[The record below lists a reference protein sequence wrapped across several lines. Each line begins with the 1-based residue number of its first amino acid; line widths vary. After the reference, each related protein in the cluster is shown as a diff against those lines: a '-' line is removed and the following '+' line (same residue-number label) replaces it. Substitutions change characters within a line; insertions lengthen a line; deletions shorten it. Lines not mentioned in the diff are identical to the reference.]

1 MATQILTLL
10 GGLGLFLFGMQTM
23 TDALRDL
30 SSTQARRVLARFTN
44 TPLSGVITGTLTTA
58 VIQSSGATTVTV
70 IGFVGAGLMS
80 FSQAVGVIFGANLGT
95 TVTGWM
101 VATLGFKLQ
110 LGQIVLPI
118 LLAGSL
124 LRILGRGRWR
134 LVGFGLAGFAML
146 FLGID
151 LMKTGAAAFEGY
163 LTPEI
168 LPGDSLGGRFL
179 LVLLGAVV
187 AAVLHSSSAGMAT
200 ALVLLGSGTIEFTQA
215 AAMAIGMDVGTTMT
229 GMMATLGGSRAM
241 RRTGVAHLTYNLL
254 TATAG
259 FALLGWLGPL
269 ALSLMDGDV
278 QFGLVAFHTG
288 FNLLGVV
295 AMLPFAHRFASAIE
309 WLIPDDGPAIG
320 EAPDPG
326 LLSDPAAAM
335 DAAAGQAMR
344 IARVLFAALAEALP
358 PGGPRTP
365 MTATARFTAPALDDL
380 QNYVRRISLPESR
393 AAVEARYGALIHQI
407 DHLHRLNHRCQQ
419 PERITALRADADL
432 RRAAQA
438 VAAALVRQVEGTET
452 DTARL
457 DRLSAL
463 IARRELRLR
472 ASVGHGRN
480 GADFERTDAVRWLRR
495 VCLHSTRIA
504 HYGALARET
513 ETQARRAAPVSVTPG

>member
-1 MATQILTLL
+1 MTTHLLTLL

-30 SSTQARRVLARFTN
+30 SSTQARRLLARFTA
-44 TPLSGVITGTLTTA
+44 TPLSGVITGTLTTG

-80 FSQAVGVIFGANLGT
+80 FPQAVGVILGANLGT

-101 VATLGFKLQ
+101 VTILGFKLQ
-110 LGQIVLPI
+110 LGQIALPI
-118 LLAGSL
+118 LLAGAL

-134 LVGFGLAGFAML
+134 LAGFGLAGFAML

-163 LTPEI
+163 LTPAA
-168 LPGDSLGGRFL
+168 LPGDSLGGRL
-179 LVLLGAVV
+179 ALVLLGAVT

-200 ALVLLGSGTIEFTQA
+200 ALVLLGSGSIEFTQA
-215 AAMAIGMDVGTTMT
+215 TAMVIGMDIGTTMT
-229 GMMATLGGSRAM
+229 GMAATLGGSRAM
-241 RRTGVAHLTYNLL
+241 RRTGVAHLAYNLL
-254 TATAG
+254 TAAAG
-259 FALLGWLGPL
+259 FALLDWLGPFALRL
-269 ALSLMDGDV
+269 AGGDA

-295 AMLPFAHRFASAIE
+295 AMLPFAHRFAAAIE

-335 DAAAGQAMR
+335 DAAAGQAGR

-358 PGGPRTP
+358 PGGPRAP
-365 MTATARFTAPALDDL
+365 LASTARFTAPALDDL
-380 QNYVRRISLPESR
+380 QAYVRRISLPEAR
-393 AAVEARYGALIHQI
+393 PEAEARYGALIHRI

-419 PERITALRADADL
+419 PERIAALRDDRGL
-432 RRAAQA
+432 RRAVTS
-438 VAAALVRQVEGTET
+438 VAAALARQAEGAET
-452 DTARL
+452 GPARL
-457 DRLSAL
+457 DRLREL
-463 IARRELRLR
+463 IARRETRLR
-472 ASVGHGRN
+472 ASVGHGAI
-480 GADFERTDAVRWLRR
+480 GAAFDRTDAIRWLRR
-495 VCLHSTRIA
+495 VCLHSARIA
-504 HYGALARET
+504 HYGALDGT
-513 ETQARRAAPVSVTPG
+513 E